1 MNETIQDL
9 ADITDE
15 SAKTFDLG
23 YALLAQVPAP
33 VAARALVAICDEHGI
48 DWAGAM
54 GAAADEVAR
63 LAGEDERVVLRVA
76 TPYGDLVARGYNDAG
91 TYMGIIVDLEKP
103 DGTSGQVSITEAVA
117 EGALDDYPTPVHT
130 FAWDGVKEDCVAS
143 TDLDPDGPE
152 MGYPYRA
159 VELSEPKGKEGH
171 AQPKPGVDGLRL

>member
-1 MNETIQDL
+1 MALMNETIQYL

-23 YALLAQVPAP
+23 YALLARVPAP

-63 LAGEDERVVLRVA
+63 LAGEDERTLVRVP
-76 TPYGDLVARGYNDAG
+76 TPYGDLVARGYDDDGA
-91 TYMGIIVDLEKP
+91 YMGIVVDLEKP

-117 EGALDDYPTPVHT
+117 GGERDIYRTPVHT
-130 FAWDGVKEDCVAS
+130 FAWDGVQEDCAAE
-143 TDLDPDGPE
+143 TDLHPDGPE
-152 MGYPYRA
+152 MAWPYRG
-159 VELSEPKGKEGH
+159 SE
-171 AQPKPGVDGLRL
+171 R